1 MDGGKDSFIAASGSH
16 DQDRRQRQYMVKQ
29 NFHGNSSC
37 FLLLCLYLAKSQV
50 SPGQESGERF
60 WTIGPLVLVIFQAN
74 VALHKLKTACIIL

>member
-1 MDGGKDSFIAASGSH
+1 MDGVKDSFIAASGSH
-16 DQDRRQRQYMVKQ
+16 DQDRHQRQYMVKQ

-37 FLLLCLYLAKSQV
+37 FFMV
-50 SPGQESGERF
+50 VFIPGQESGEHF

>member
-1 MDGGKDSFIAASGSH
+1 MDGGKDSFIAVSGSH

-50 SPGQESGERF
+50 SVS
-60 WTIGPLVLVIFQAN
+60 GPLVRWFW
-74 VALHKLKTACIIL
+74 

>member
-16 DQDRRQRQYMVKQ
+16 DQDRCQYMVKQ

-50 SPGQESGERF
+50 SVS
-60 WTIGPLVLVIFQAN
+60 GPLVLWFW
-74 VALHKLKTACIIL
+74 